1 MKQVSSSSGS
11 DVAEEIP
18 KGVLPSNR
26 SVKCHSSVDIDP
38 ETPAQRLPIR
48 DSTAEALSTKRSMP
62 SSSAQVTS
70 PGSQPQTL
78 RTSADERYKYSM
90 DASILI
96 VGRDE
101 FCQSILDAIQPS
113 ANLTIETA
121 PDPKEA
127 FPLIQ
132 AQQPDL
138 IIVLSRQP
146 GVLDLCR
153 TIRRNNRLTWMYCI
167 VVESLPSATEIAELQ
182 PIEALLQKQS
192 QFLMEGADAFLA
204 LDLFSVLA
212 HMQLLQAQVQAG
224 LRRVQS
230 HREIVRAN
238 DLLSA
243 IALSDPLTELN
254 NRRAFEWELPRQI
267 NNARERNAP
276 LSLLMLDVD
285 YFKSIN
291 DQYGHLVGD
300 RALKLISARLR
311 HNLRFYDTPFRYGG
325 EEFVIILNNTAAKEA
340 LRIGQRLCNLIA
352 RQAFNI
358 DDQLELTITV
368 SAGTASLRP
377 DDDSKGISFL
387 RRADQF
393 LLKAKS
399 QGRNRIL
406 SAEDNLSETQQESR
420 DEPEVRTVSEQ
431 QDEDENL
438 PQENLQ

>member
-1 MKQVSSSSGS
+1 MEPSVQQVSTSLEPGGVEECSGRGSSSHF
-11 DVAEEIP
+11 
-18 KGVLPSNR
+18 
-26 SVKCHSSVDIDP
+26 SVRCHSSVDIDP
-38 ETPAQRLPIR
+38 EEPAQAIS
-48 DSTAEALSTKRSMP
+48 DWGSTIEALSTKRLMP
-62 SSSAQVTS
+62 SSFAQVTN
-70 PGSQPQTL
+70 PVSQLQTL
-78 RTSADERYKYSM
+78 RSAADEHCKYLM

-101 FCQSILDAIQPS
+101 FCQSILEAIQPS
-113 ANLTIETA
+113 ANLTLETA
-121 PDPKEA
+121 PTPQEA

-138 IIVLSRQP
+138 VIILSRQA
-146 GVLDLCR
+146 GVIDLCR
-153 TIRRNNRLTWMYCI
+153 NIRLNNRLTWMYCI
-167 VVESLPSATEIAELQ
+167 VVESLPPSDALVEDLQ
-182 PIEALLQKQS
+182 PIETLVQTQAK
-192 QFLMEGADAFLA
+192 FLTEGADAFLTFN
-204 LDLFSVLA
+204 LSLMPA
-212 HMQLLQAQVQAG
+212 HAELLQAQIQAG

-267 NNARERNAP
+267 KNARERNAP

-325 EEFVIILNNTAAKEA
+325 EEFVIILNNTAPKEA
-340 LRIGQRLCNLIA
+340 RRIGQRLCNLIA
-352 RQAFNI
+352 KQAFNI

-377 DDDSKGISFL
+377 DDDGKGISVL
-387 RRADQF
+387 RRADQY
-393 LLKAKS
+393 LLRAKS

-406 SAEDNLSETQQESR
+406 SAEDEADIE
-420 DEPEVRTVSEQ
+420 
-431 QDEDENL
+431 
-438 PQENLQ
+438 